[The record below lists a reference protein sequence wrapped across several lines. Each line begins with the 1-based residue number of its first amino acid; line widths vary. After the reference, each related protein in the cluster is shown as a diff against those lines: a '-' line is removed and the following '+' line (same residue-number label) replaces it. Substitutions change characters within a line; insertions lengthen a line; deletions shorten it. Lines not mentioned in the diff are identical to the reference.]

1 MQMVLQDENFVSK
14 EEFQA
19 VEKKL
24 VEEKAAHAKTK
35 VLLAKEEEKLQFALG
50 EVEVLSK
57 QLEKEK
63 LAFEKA
69 LSSVKSR
76 ALQESSKKDQLITK
90 CNEIESHI
98 IKQEDILNGK
108 ENEIKE
114 LQQVISQQK
123 QIFSP
128 CPASS
133 IAGITCLTTGSRSNR
148 RTTWPKCWT
157 RSIRKPRGRVRPGA
171 TSIPGKNKI
180 VFTFLFCSC
189 NAGPLP
195 SLLWG
200 SPSLWVSASATS
212 GLTSALTPREE
223 AEGTLFFF
231 SLPASWAFMTEG
243 RIKLL
248 GTGWGTGLGPL
259 LSMPL
264 LGSEKDAAQ
273 VSSPCWSARL
283 PPLDSRGSESVGV

>member
-1 MQMVLQDENFVSK
+1 MATPLGWSQGRSGSVCLAFDQLRDVIESQEELIHQLRNVMVLQDENFVSK

-123 QIFSP
+123 QIFSQLH
-128 CPASS
+128 CRNHMSDYRIQKQQENYMAQVLDQKHKKASGTRQ
-133 IAGITCLTTGSRSNR
+133 ARSHQH
-148 RTTWPKCWT
+148 
-157 RSIRKPRGRVRPGA
+157 
-171 TSIPGKNKI
+171 
-180 VFTFLFCSC
+180 
-189 NAGPLP
+189 
-195 SLLWG
+195 
-200 SPSLWVSASATS
+200 
-212 GLTSALTPREE
+212 PRE
-223 AEGTLFFF
+223 
-231 SLPASWAFMTEG
+231 
-243 RIKLL
+243 K
-248 GTGWGTGLGPL
+248 
-259 LSMPL
+259 
-264 LGSEKDAAQ
+264 
-273 VSSPCWSARL
+273 
-283 PPLDSRGSESVGV
+283 

>member
-1 MQMVLQDENFVSK
+1 MATPVGWAQGGSGSVCLAFDQLRDVIESQEELIHQLRNVMVLQDENFVSK

-19 VEKKL
+19 VEKQL
-24 VEEKAAHAKTK
+24 AEEKAAHAKTK

-90 CNEIESHI
+90 CNGRSPWDGTASSLPLSPTEIESHI

-123 QIFSP
+123 QIFSRLL
-128 CPASS
+128 
-133 IAGITCLTTGSRSNR
+133 AGITCLTSGSRSSR
-148 RTTWPKCWT
+148 RTTWPRC
-157 RSIRKPRGRVRPGA
+157 
-171 TSIPGKNKI
+171 
-180 VFTFLFCSC
+180 
-189 NAGPLP
+189 
-195 SLLWG
+195 
-200 SPSLWVSASATS
+200 
-212 GLTSALTPREE
+212 
-223 AEGTLFFF
+223 
-231 SLPASWAFMTEG
+231 
-243 RIKLL
+243 
-248 GTGWGTGLGPL
+248 
-259 LSMPL
+259 
-264 LGSEKDAAQ
+264 
-273 VSSPCWSARL
+273 
-283 PPLDSRGSESVGV
+283 